1 MNLLRYPILAIA
13 ACLALLLGSCNTT
26 KYLKED
32 ELLLHKNEIAVTTE
46 ASKREV
52 GSLPWKLETLTKQQ
66 PNKRT
71 FYLARA
77 RLWWWYQAQRHIVR
91 RTTIDPDTD
100 MPVRDTSGIYK
111 FVLRRVA
118 EPPALYSATLTDET
132 AESMQFYLNNLGFYQ
147 ARVTSSVAVKKKK
160 VTVTYEVTTDSFMRI
175 GQVEYRTD
183 DFDIKTILPKLEAQ
197 SELKPGLPLDSRT
210 FDAEKT
216 RLVNALKNEG
226 YRFFYPNYITY
237 QGDSTGLQTHV
248 YVNILPPT
256 DSSLHE
262 RYHVRNIYIYPDH
275 QLFQLRDTKYDAIP
289 IAGLERVYMMVR
301 SGEKPPIQPRVL
313 ARALALEP
321 DSLYNATTEDQT
333 YRQLSRLGL
342 YKFIS
347 IKSVPVDPVG
357 DDPRNWIDY
366 NLYLTPYS
374 KMDGS
379 ASGSFS
385 YVSNDP
391 FLGNAVGLFFDVNY
405 KNRNIF
411 KRGQLLNL
419 SAGYGLEFPTGD
431 NQIDPEAGIFTQD
444 IRVQADLVFPPIS
457 RNANLRLTSSFNQV
471 QRFRQYDYNQLNGE
485 LAIDWKYSA
494 QSSFTFTPISL
505 NYLNPEVRPEFQV
518 ILDANPLLDRSFD
531 KQMVVGGDASFTYN
545 AQNTARNSSFSVRT
559 RLDFAGNLLYIL
571 DQAIVPSQPFTFAS
585 LNYSQYSLGE
595 VEAKYF
601 KGYGR
606 NFTVANRLNIG
617 VAYPYLNSSEAG
629 LPYVKQFFAG
639 GNNGLRAWRVRQL
652 GPGGSPEADTTSIAI
667 PFQTGDAKFEGNVE
681 LRFAMDYLF
690 SGLKGAAFI
699 DYGNVWSLTD
709 TTSNGVKLL
718 RPDNFLHRIAIGAGV
733 GARFDFSFFIL
744 RADFAWRIRR
754 PYSATG
760 DDADY
765 STYWERAHQQALGSD
780 PRRWLSR
787 GRLNLAIGY
796 PF

>member
-1 MNLLRYPILAIA
+1 MV
-13 ACLALLLGSCNTT
+13 CLALLLGSCNTT

-32 ELLLHKNEIAVTTE
+32 ELLLNKNEIKIE
-46 ASKREV
+46 AQANKREL
-52 GSLPWKLETLTKQQ
+52 GSLAWKLETLAKQQ
-66 PNKRT
+66 PNKRSL
-71 FYLARA
+71 YLAKT
-77 RLWWWYQAQRHIVR
+77 RLWWYYQAQRHISK
-91 RTTIDPDTD
+91 RTTTDPDTD
-100 MPVRDTSGIYK
+100 ELVRDTSGIYK

-118 EPPALYSATLTDET
+118 EPPALYDARLTDET
-132 AESMQFYLNNLGFYQ
+132 AESMQYYLNNRGFYE
-147 ARVTSSVAVKKKK
+147 AKVSAAVAVKKKK

-175 GQVEYRTD
+175 GSVEYRTQD
-183 DFDIKTILPKLEAQ
+183 LNIAAILNELQAD

-216 RLVNALKNEG
+216 RLVNAIKNKG

-237 QGDSTGLQTHV
+237 QGDSTGLSTAV
-248 YVNILPPT
+248 YVNISPPSDT
-256 DSSLHE
+256 SFHE
-262 RYHVRNIYIYPDH
+262 RYYVRSINIYPDH
-275 QLFQLRDTKYDAIP
+275 QLFQLRDTRYDAIP
-289 IAGLERVYMMVR
+289 LAGLDSVFMMVR
-301 SGEKPPIQPRVL
+301 SGESPPIEPRVL
-313 ARALALEP
+313 LRALAIETGQV
-321 DSLYNATTEDQT
+321 YQAINEDQT
-333 YRQLSRLGL
+333 YRRLSRLGL

-347 IKSVPVDPVG
+347 IKSVQAAPIPG
-357 DDPRNWIDY
+357 DPRNWVDY
-366 NLYLTPYS
+366 NIYLTPYS

-391 FLGNAVGLFFDVNY
+391 FLGNALGLFFDVSY

-419 SAGYGLEFPTGD
+419 SAGYGLEFPTGN
-431 NQIDPEAGIFTQD
+431 NQIDPDAGIFTQD
-444 IRVQADLVFPPIS
+444 IRVQADFVFPPIS

-471 QRFRQYDYNQLNGE
+471 QRFQQYDYNQLNGE
-485 LAIDWKYSA
+485 LAIDWKYSS

-505 NYLNPEVRPEFQV
+505 NYLNPEVQPEFQV

-531 KQMVVGGDASFTYN
+531 KQMVVGGDASFTFN
-545 AQNTARNSSFSVRT
+545 TQNPTRNSSFTLRT
-559 RLDFAGNLLYIL
+559 RLDFAGNLLYVLNQTIS
-571 DQAIVPSQPFTFAS
+571 PTQPFTFGT

-606 NFTVANRLNIG
+606 SFTVANRLNFG

-652 GPGGSPEADTTSIAI
+652 GPGGSAEADTTSITI

-681 LRFAMDYLF
+681 LRFAMDYIF

-709 TTSNGVKLL
+709 TTANGVKLL
-718 RPDNFLHRIAIGAGV
+718 RTDNFLNRIAIGAGV

-744 RADFAWRIRR
+744 RADFAWRVRR

-760 DDADY
+760 DDTDL
-765 STYWERAHQQALGSD
+765 SSYWERAHQRAAGTD
-780 PRRWLSR
+780 PGRWLSR

>member
-1 MNLLRYPILAIA
+1 M

-32 ELLLHKNEIAVTTE
+32 ELLLHKNAIKIETQ
-46 ASKREV
+46 ASKREL
-52 GSLPWKLETLTKQQ
+52 GSLSWKLQTLAKQQ
-66 PNKRT
+66 PNKRSI
-71 FYLARA
+71 YLART
-77 RLWWWYQAQRHIVR
+77 RLWWWYQAQRHIAK
-91 RTTIDPDTD
+91 RTTTDPDTD
-100 MPVRDTSGIYK
+100 ALVRDTSGIYK

-132 AESMQFYLNNLGFYQ
+132 AESMEYYLNNRGFYD
-147 ARVTSSVAVKKKK
+147 ARVSSTVAVKRKK
-160 VTVTYEVTTDSFMRI
+160 VTVTYAVTTDSFMRI
-175 GQVEYRTD
+175 GGVEYRTQD
-183 DFDIKTILPKLEAQ
+183 LNIKAILPDLAQ
-197 SELKPGLPLDSRT
+197 ESELRPGLPLDSRT
-210 FDAEKT
+210 FEAEKT
-216 RLVNALKNEG
+216 RLVNAIKNKG
-226 YRFFYPNYITY
+226 YRFFFPNYITY
-237 QGDSTGLQTHV
+237 QGDSTGLKTQV
-248 YVNILPPT
+248 YVNILPPSDT
-256 DSSLHE
+256 SFHE
-262 RYHVRNIYIYPDH
+262 RYHVRHIYIYPDH

-289 IAGLERVYMMVR
+289 MAGLDNVFMMVR
-301 SGEKPPIQPRVL
+301 SGEEPPIAPRVL
-313 ARALALEP
+313 LRALALQTGQVYRAI
-321 DSLYNATTEDQT
+321 DEDQT
-333 YRQLSRLGL
+333 YRLLSRLGL

-347 IKSVPVDPVG
+347 IKSSLADPVA

-366 NLYLTPYS
+366 NIYLTPYS

-391 FLGNAVGLFFDVNY
+391 FLGNALGLFFDVSY

-431 NQIDPEAGIFTQD
+431 NQIDPDAGIFTQD
-444 IRVQADLVFPPIS
+444 IRVQADFVFPPIS

-471 QRFRQYDYNQLNGE
+471 QRFRQYDYNQLNAE
-485 LAIDWKYSA
+485 LAIDWKYNTQA
-494 QSSFTFTPISL
+494 SFTFTPISL

-531 KQMVVGGDASFTYN
+531 KQMVVGGDASFTFNTQN
-545 AQNTARNSSFSVRT
+545 AARNASFSLRT
-559 RLDFAGNLLYIL
+559 RLDFAGNLLYLL
-571 DQAIVPSQPFTFAS
+571 DEAIAPAQPFTFAS

-606 NFTVANRLNIG
+606 NFTVANRLNAG
-617 VAYPYLNSSEAG
+617 LAYPYLNSSEAG

-639 GNNGLRAWRVRQL
+639 GNNGLRAWRVRQI
-652 GPGGSPEADTTSIAI
+652 GPGGSAEADTTSITI
-667 PFQTGDAKFEGNVE
+667 PFQTGDAKLEGNLE

-709 TTSNGVKLL
+709 TTAGGIKLL
-718 RPDNFLHRIAIGAGV
+718 RADNFLHRIAIGAGV

-744 RADFAWRIRR
+744 RADFAWRVRR

-760 DDADY
+760 DDTDL
-765 STYWERAHQQALGSD
+765 SSYWERAHQVAAGAD
-780 PRRWLSR
+780 PGRWLSR